1 MKKFKKLIPA
11 LCMLLVSAVMLG
23 STTFAWFS
31 MNKSVTATG
40 MEIKAEV
47 STQLLIKGSATG
59 ATYKSAINFSNA
71 ADSIV
76 GAKNKLTKVPATAYR
91 GRNEEA
97 TAALIKNAEG
107 WKKLKV
113 TDSVKDDGTIAGGK
127 QDATWDNNTAIFE
140 AATAGT
146 DYIKDD
152 FTLKLVGEYKSTA
165 TMKLTLTATT
175 ENEAGN
181 LAATGEGKVQVSP
194 IYQAI
199 HVAVV
204 ATYTSGTYFKEID
217 LGTGTT
223 IVYATD
229 GKKATITVEVADF
242 DKFTAANQEH
252 SYSVYIWY
260 DGEDEQCMNSNAANI
275 DQFKFDLKFDYV
287 EASA

>member
-31 MNKSVTATG
+31 MNKTVTATG

-47 STQLLIKGSATG
+47 STQLLIKGSATS
-59 ATYKSAINFSNA
+59 AAYKSAIDFSG
-71 ADSIV
+71 ADSAV
-76 GAKNKLTKVPATAYR
+76 GAKNKLNTVPATAYK

-107 WKKLKV
+107 WKKLKK
-113 TDSVKDDGTIAGGK
+113 TDSVQDDGTIAGGA
-127 QDATWDNNTAIFE
+127 QDSTWDNNTAIFE

-152 FTLKLVGEYKSTA
+152 FTLKLVGEYKATA

-194 IYQAI
+194 IYKAI
-199 HVAVV
+199 HVAVA
-204 ATYTSGTYFKEID
+204 ATYTSGTYLKEID

-223 IVYATD
+223 IVYAED
-229 GKKATITVEVADF
+229 GKKATITVEVTDF
-242 DKFTAANQEH
+242 DKFTKANEEH
-252 SYSVYIWY
+252 SYSIYIWY
-260 DGEDEQCMNSNAANI
+260 DGEDSDCKNSNAANI
-275 DQFKFDLKFDYV
+275 DLFKFALNFEYV
-287 EASA
+287 EA

>member
-31 MNKSVTATG
+31 MNKTVTATG

-47 STQLLIKGSATG
+47 STQLLIKGSATS
-59 ATYKSAINFSNA
+59 AAYKSTINFTSTT
-71 ADSIV
+71 DSAV
-76 GAKNKLTKVPATAYR
+76 NTKNKLETVPATAYK
-91 GRNEEA
+91 GRSETA
-97 TAALIKNAEG
+97 TADLIKDAEG

-113 TDSVKDDGTIAGGK
+113 TDSVQDDGTIAGGK

-152 FTLKLVGEYKSTA
+152 FTLKLVGEYKATA

-175 ENEAGN
+175 ENAAGN

-204 ATYTSGTYFKEID
+204 ATYTDSTYLKEID

-223 IVYATD
+223 IVYAED

-260 DGEDEQCMNSNAANI
+260 DGEDEQCKNSNAANI
-275 DQFKFDLKFDYV
+275 DNFKFDLKFDYV
-287 EASA
+287 DA